1 MATYFCRN
9 CWNEIDEEQTLCP
22 QCGADQ
28 RELNAETFIAKLIRA
43 LKHPEPETP
52 SRAADI
58 LGKLKAREAIPALWD
73 VVEQS
78 EDMFIVASA
87 IEALGEFGDRDILE
101 RIQKV
106 ITYKSSAPVR
116 AAVER
121 VMKKCNITSER

>member
-1 MATYFCRN
+1 
-9 CWNEIDEEQTLCP
+9 
-22 QCGADQ
+22 
-28 RELNAETFIAKLIRA
+28 
-43 LKHPEPETP
+43 
-52 SRAADI
+52 
-58 LGKLKAREAIPALWD
+58 
-73 VVEQS
+73 
-78 EDMFIVASA
+78 MFIVASA